1 MSLPVSEAMIL
12 SPPPN
17 NSPELLAEAEHCSV
31 LGLAPGDGSYEVA
44 MSVLVSQHPL
54 SSFLIF
60 ISNTVRSSGLRKIEG
75 QPWTSKRNHLERGDR
90 CKSVI
95 PIRCGNLSERTLPK
109 C

>member
-44 MSVLVSQHPL
+44 MSALAFST
-54 SSFLIF
+54 SSLF
-60 ISNTVRSSGLRKIEG
+60 IL
-75 QPWTSKRNHLERGDR
+75 DFY
-90 CKSVI
+90 
-95 PIRCGNLSERTLPK
+95 
-109 C
+109 